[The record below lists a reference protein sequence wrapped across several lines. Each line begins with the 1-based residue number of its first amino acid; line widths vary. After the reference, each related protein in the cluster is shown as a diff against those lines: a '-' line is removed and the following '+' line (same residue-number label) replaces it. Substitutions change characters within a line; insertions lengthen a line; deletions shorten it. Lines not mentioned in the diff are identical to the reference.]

1 MSKSEFDD
9 EFLRLVEEFNTS
21 AGAVERRSKILRALD
36 LKPGDHILDIGS
48 GPGHQV
54 AEIAPLIAPNGVVNG
69 IDVADSAIAIARQRW
84 AGLDNVEFSLG
95 NAYKLP
101 FGDSTFDAVMS
112 SQVFEYLDDVARAL
126 SEAFRVLKPKGRILI
141 HGTEWGALLWKS
153 NDAERMERI
162 MSIWDGHLAD
172 PHLPQ
177 TLAKKFADAGF
188 GSAKAEPVV
197 HVETSY
203 DSSSMSAILM
213 KFMVGYVVSQGV
225 SQNEADAWVADLL
238 ILGASGDYFFNS
250 NEYIF
255 TAERP
260 EV

>member
-21 AGAVERRSKILRALD
+21 AGAVERRSRILRALD
-36 LKPGDHILDIGS
+36 SRPGDHVLDVGS

-54 AEIAPLIAPNGVVNG
+54 AEIAPVVGSSGVVKG
-69 IDVADSAIAIARQRW
+69 VDAAESAIAIARQRW
-84 AGLDNVEFSLG
+84 TGLDNVEFTPG
-95 NAYKLP
+95 DVYKLP

-112 SQVFEYLDDVARAL
+112 SQVFEYLDDVPAAL
-126 SEAFRVLKPKGRILI
+126 SEVHRVLKPKGRVLI
-141 HGTEWGALLWKS
+141 HGTELGALLWRS
-153 NDAERMERI
+153 SDAERMARF
-162 MSIWDGHLAD
+162 MSIWDGHCAD

-177 TLAKKFADAGF
+177 TLAKKLAEAGF
-188 GSAKAEPVV
+188 KATEVEPVV

-203 DSSSMSAILM
+203 DSSSMSAIFM

-225 SQNEADAWVADLL
+225 SQDEADAWVDDLL
-238 ILGASGDYFFNS
+238 GLGSSGDYFFSS

-260 EV
+260 